1 MMDEK
6 VDAGNVLYSALLIR
20 AGDLLCHIRDELY
33 KLNAAAQPVFPPL
46 PVYWDELSRTS
57 IDELEL
63 STRSHR
69 ALWNDSIETIRQ
81 LVDKPEEE
89 LLRIPNFGKKSL
101 REVREALDAFRSRR
115 REVNGNWPG
124 GDYQD

>member
-1 MMDEK
+1 MDEK
-6 VDAGNVLYSALLIR
+6 VNAADVLYSALLIQ
-20 AGDLLCHIRDELY
+20 AGDLLSLILHELH

-46 PVYWDELSRTS
+46 PVYWDEFSRTS

-63 STRSHR
+63 SARAHR

-81 LVDKPEEE
+81 LVDKPEAE

-101 REVREALDAFRSRR
+101 REVREALDAYRSRR

>member
-1 MMDEK
+1 MDKK
-6 VDAGNVLYSALLIR
+6 VDAADVLYSALLIQ
-20 AGDLLCHIRDELY
+20 AGDLLCVIRDELY

-81 LVDKPEEE
+81 LVDKPEAE
-89 LLRIPNFGKKSL
+89 LLRVPNFGKKSL

-115 REVNGNWPG
+115 REVNGEG
-124 GDYQD
+124 LGDGYQD